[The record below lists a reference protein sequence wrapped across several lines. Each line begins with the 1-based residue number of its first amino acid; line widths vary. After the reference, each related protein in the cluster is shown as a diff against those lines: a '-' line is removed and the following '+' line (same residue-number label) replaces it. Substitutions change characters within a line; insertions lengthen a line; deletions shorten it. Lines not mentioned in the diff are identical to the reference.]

1 LTIDS
6 IGKEIKEIIEKMTGQ
21 LIIIF
26 IQGELSG
33 QKFTMSEGETIIIGR
48 SRRCNIVI
56 DNSNIELQ
64 DIPFP
69 TVSRQHL
76 KITYHNNMNI
86 ELIDLSANGTWV
98 DNERINTKVITDI
111 TTSTNHVVRLGNQ
124 AEFILGWSENVE

>member
-1 LTIDS
+1 
-6 IGKEIKEIIEKMTGQ
+6 MAGQ

-33 QKFTMSEGETIIIGR
+33 QKFTILEGETVVIGR
-48 SRRCNIVI
+48 SRRCDIVV
-56 DNSNIELQ
+56 DSSTLELEP
-64 DIPFP
+64 IPFP

-86 ELIDLSANGTWV
+86 ELKDLSANGTWV

-111 TTSTNHVVRLGNQ
+111 TTATNHVVRLGNQ
-124 AEFILGWSENVE
+124 AEFILGWSENNIDN